1 MLEECIFVNDDIRF
15 LLPTAVSLSSLTA
28 GAPTIGNVVCNVGLI
43 SHSIP
48 CEFTYLPYVLGRINM
63 APVNVNGRN
72 VDILS
77 DPFSG
82 CIMSLVREH
91 EGGRLFV
98 AHISTGGDTDCQSL
112 WRNLTRPGDG
122 RFKTLVEF
130 NPADVLHD
138 QSVKKLLGLTNFS
151 MLRSGVT
158 GLITSDQRC
167 FSILISGD
175 KPGDNKLKVW
185 GVYEYEIYNASW
197 KRIGRSPE

>member
-1 MLEECIFVNDDIRF
+1 MLEDCIYVHDDIRF
-15 LLPTAVSLSSLTA
+15 LLPPAVSHPSPTA
-28 GAPTIGNVVCNVGLI
+28 GAPTIGNVVCSVGLI
-43 SHSIP
+43 PHSIP

-63 APVNVNGRN
+63 APVNVDGRN

-98 AHISTGGDTDCQSL
+98 AHVSTGGATDCQSL

-130 NPADVLHD
+130 NPADVFHD
-138 QSVKKLLGLTNFS
+138 QSVKKLLDRIDFLI
-151 MLRSGVT
+151 LRTGVT
-158 GLITSDQRC
+158 GLITSNQRC
-167 FSILISGD
+167 FSILISRE
-175 KPGDNKLKVW
+175 KPGDNKLSVW
-185 GVYEYEIYNASW
+185 GVYEYETYKGSW
-197 KRIGRSPE
+197 RRIGRSPE